1 MWQQNWFFLISRN
14 NLLRWAGALALAL
27 ALGAQG
33 AAAAAGPLTLVT
45 EEFAPYSY
53 LEHGKVAGYATE
65 VLEAALAQAGIDYSV
80 QIYPWARAFQMART
94 QPNVLIYSIVRTPE
108 REQQFQWIAQLA
120 PRSVYLYKLKA
131 RHDVTAR
138 TVDELRRY
146 RIGAN
151 RGDVVEE
158 QLHKLGLN
166 ADLAA
171 QDETSLRKLV
181 VGRLD
186 LMVASER
193 MLTDLCRRIQ
203 VRCAQLE
210 RVMPMPGLGDYY
222 VAASL
227 DTPAATVQAV
237 RGGLEKL
244 RSAGVMQRTA
254 DKYGL
259 ALK

>member
-1 MWQQNWFFLISRN
+1 MAVASLT
-14 NLLRWAGALALAL
+14 
-27 ALGAQG
+27 LGAQ
-33 AAAAAGPLTLVT
+33 AAAAPPLTLVT

-53 LEHGKVAGYATE
+53 LDHGKVGGYATE
-65 VLEAALAQAGIDYSV
+65 VLEAALAQAGMAYSV

-108 REQQFQWIAQLA
+108 REAQFHWIAQLA
-120 PRSVYLYKLKA
+120 PRSVYLYKLKSRRDIKA
-131 RHDVTAR
+131 H

-151 RGDVVEE
+151 RGDAVEE
-158 QLHKLGLN
+158 QLHHLGLS

-193 MLTDLCRRIQ
+193 MLENLCQRIQ
-203 VRCAQLE
+203 VQCAQLE

-227 DTPAATVQAV
+227 GTPAATVQTL
-237 RGGLEKL
+237 RGELEKL
-244 RSAGVMQRTA
+244 RNSGAMQRAA
-254 DKYGL
+254 DKHGI

>member
-1 MWQQNWFFLISRN
+1 MI
-14 NLLRWAGALALAL
+14 AGAPV
-27 ALGAQG
+27 
-33 AAAAAGPLTLVT
+33 AAAPPLTLVT

-53 LEHGKVAGYATE
+53 LDHGKVGGYATE
-65 VLEAALAQAGIDYSV
+65 VLEAALAHAGVDYRV

-120 PRSVYLYKLKA
+120 PRSVYLYKLKSRSDIKA
-131 RHDVTAR
+131 H

-158 QLHKLGLN
+158 QLHHLGLN
-166 ADLAA
+166 VDLAA

-186 LMVASER
+186 MMVASER
-193 MLTDLCRRIQ
+193 MLQDLCQRIQ

-227 DTPAATVQAV
+227 GTPSATVQAV
-237 RGGLEKL
+237 RGALDKL
-244 RSAGVMQRTA
+244 RSSGAMQRAA
-254 DKYGL
+254 DKYGI